1 MGPFFT
7 WLIQG
12 AAGPAVVGLPVTW
25 AATDL
30 AGAAKRWLRRM
41 RRSDGLSR
49 IVRAAAGDDLG
60 VSDAEFAAI
69 RRLLEQ
75 ESTWVA
81 VGARHGRGSCETD
94 RIMPAGAG

>member
-1 MGPFFT
+1 MLPLLT

-12 AAGPAVVGLPVTW
+12 AVGPALVGLPVTW

-30 AGAAKRWLRRM
+30 TRAAKGWFRRL

-49 IVRAAAGDDLG
+49 IVMAAAEGQARLLDT
-60 VSDAEFAAI
+60 EFAAI

-75 ESTWVA
+75 ESTWFE
-81 VGARHGRGSCETD
+81 VGRERS
-94 RIMPAGAG
+94 RIWLT